1 MSKCAPNKPK
11 YYEFCLATQESCVSE
26 SATRV
31 FNVMFGSGLKN
42 TCKKSIITILRIKD
56 NVSVFHSHVHVVL
69 CKEKMKTSTGG
80 KI

>member
-11 YYEFCLATQESCVSE
+11 DYEFCSATQESCVSE
-26 SATRV
+26 SATQV
-31 FNVMFGSGLKN
+31 FNVMFGLCLEN
-42 TCKKSIITILRIKD
+42 ICKKSVTILRIKD

-69 CKEKMKTSTGG
+69 CKEKMKMSTGG